1 MGTIALYVGL
11 VVLWG
16 FGPYAVA
23 VQLGVV
29 APEMLVTYRFA
40 LGGAILLGACVV
52 LGRSLRYSPREHFFI
67 ALQGVPMFG
76 VVDIFF
82 YHGVSHLASGLVAL
96 IVSLLIIHN
105 IFLGALFLRLPIRP
119 RVLLGALIGLG
130 GMALVFWREIAAFDA
145 ASGATIGIVFALI
158 ASLFGSIG
166 TIAAA
171 RNQRAGLPVM
181 QTSAIGMIYGAAFTF
196 VIALALGRSIGWD
209 PSLVFLAGFL
219 WMVVP
224 ASVIAF
230 VVYVALIGR
239 IGPDRAAYA
248 IVIVPIF
255 ALGVSTALEGHT
267 WTALSAAGA
276 ALVLVGNIVVLT
288 ASRRAI
294 IAATT
299 A

>member
-29 APEMLVTYRFA
+29 APEMLVAYRFA

-130 GMALVFWREIAAFDA
+130 GMALVFWREIAALMPPA
-145 ASGATIGIVFALI
+145 A
-158 ASLFGSIG
+158 
-166 TIAAA
+166 
-171 RNQRAGLPVM
+171 P
-181 QTSAIGMIYGAAFTF
+181 
-196 VIALALGRSIGWD
+196 
-209 PSLVFLAGFL
+209 PS
-219 WMVVP
+219 
-224 ASVIAF
+224 
-230 VVYVALIGR
+230 
-239 IGPDRAAYA
+239 
-248 IVIVPIF
+248 
-255 ALGVSTALEGHT
+255 VSF
-267 WTALSAAGA
+267 SP
-276 ALVLVGNIVVLT
+276 
-288 ASRRAI
+288 
-294 IAATT
+294 
-299 A
+299 